1 MIKKGL
7 YTALITPFTKSG
19 EVDEDKLRA
28 IVEEQVNAGV
38 AGVVPCG
45 STGESPTLSYEE
57 HEKVISI
64 TVDQV
69 KGRCEVMAGTGSN
82 STREAIDITRH
93 AKQAG
98 ATCALVIVPYYNKP
112 TQHGIY
118 EHFKAVAEAVD
129 FPIIIYNIKGRTG
142 VNLETPTLVE
152 LAKLPNII
160 GVKEASGS
168 IEQMMEVIKETPDDF
183 IVLSGDD
190 GLTMPF
196 MAAGGDGC
204 VSVASNIIPQRM
216 VNFINYGLQ
225 NDFVAMREEHYK
237 LYPMFKKLFVETNPI
252 PVKTM
257 MSLLGKCED
266 GLRLPL
272 TYGSDKCVEE
282 MKKLID
288 MYCK

>member
-1 MIKKGL
+1 MIKRGL

-19 EVDEDKLRA
+19 EVDEVKLREL
-28 IVEEQVNAGV
+28 VEEQVNAGV

-45 STGESPTLSYEE
+45 STGESPTLNYEE

-64 TVDQV
+64 TIDQV

-82 STREAIDITRH
+82 STHEAIDITRH

-129 FPIIIYNIKGRTG
+129 LPIVIYNIKGRTG

-152 LAKLPNII
+152 LTKIPNII

-168 IEQMMEVIKETPDDF
+168 IEQMMEVIHETPDNF
-183 IVLSGDD
+183 IVFSGDD
-190 GLTMPF
+190 KLTMPF

-204 VSVASNIIPQRM
+204 VSVASNVIPKRM

-237 LYPMFKKLFVETNPI
+237 LFPMFRELFVETNPI
-252 PVKTM
+252 PIKTM
-257 MSLLGKCED
+257 MSLLGKCENS
-266 GLRLPL
+266 LRLPL
-272 TYGSDKCVEE
+272 TAGSQTCVEK
-282 MKKLID
+282 MKQLIE
-288 MYCK
+288 MYCT

>member
-7 YTALITPFTKSG
+7 YTALITPFAKNG
-19 EVDEDKLRA
+19 DVDEEKLRM

-64 TVDQV
+64 TIDQV

-118 EHFKAVAEAVD
+118 EHFKAVAQAVD
-129 FPIIIYNIKGRTG
+129 LPIIIYNIKGRTG
-142 VNLETPTLVE
+142 VNLETATLVE

-168 IEQMMEVIKETPDDF
+168 IEQMMEVIRETPDDF

-204 VSVASNIIPQRM
+204 VSVASNVIPQRM
-216 VNFINYGLQ
+216 VNFINYGLK

-237 LYPMFKKLFVETNPI
+237 LYPMFKNLFVETNPI

-257 MSLLGKCED
+257 MTLMGKCEK

>member
-1 MIKKGL
+1 MIRRGL
-7 YTALITPFTKSG
+7 YTALITPFTKGG
-19 EVDEDKLRA
+19 EVDEVKLREL
-28 IVEEQVNAGV
+28 VEEQVNAGV
-38 AGVVPCG
+38 AGIVPCG

-57 HEKVISI
+57 HEKVISVTI
-64 TVDQV
+64 DQV
-69 KGRCEVMAGTGSN
+69 QGRCEVMAGTGSN
-82 STREAIDITRH
+82 STREAINITRH

-129 FPIIIYNIKGRTG
+129 LPIVIYNIKGRTG

-152 LAKLPNII
+152 LTKIPNII

-168 IEQMMEVIKETPDDF
+168 IEQMMEVIRETPENF
-183 IVLSGDD
+183 LVFSGDD
-190 GLTMPF
+190 KLTMPF

-204 VSVASNIIPQRM
+204 VSVASNVIPKRM
-216 VNFINYGLQ
+216 VQFINYGLR

-237 LYPMFKKLFVETNPI
+237 LFPMFKELFVETNPI
-252 PVKTM
+252 PIKTM
-257 MSLLGKCED
+257 MSLLGKCENR
-266 GLRLPL
+266 LRLPL
-272 TYGSDKCVEE
+272 TSGSEKCIEE
-282 MKKLID
+282 MKKLIE